1 MIDYLSQVLKC
12 ITPCIVPAVGLVG
25 LVITLGWIK
34 TRMIYKGTMPS
45 DGPID
50 GFDSNESKIEFYSTN
65 AERFRDSIKAI
76 VIWIGIVIVGS
87 GLVWFF
93 SKYTINLA
101 GQ

>member
-1 MIDYLSQVLKC
+1 MIDYLSQVLRC

-34 TRMIYKGTMPS
+34 TKMIYKGPLPS

-50 GFDSNESKIEFYSTN
+50 GFDSNESKLEYYSTN
-65 AERFRDSIKAI
+65 AQRFRESIKAG
-76 VIWIGIVIVGS
+76 VIWFIVVIVGS

-93 SKYTINLA
+93 SKYSINLA